1 MGDKEQP
8 NYYAI
13 IPATV
18 RYDNNLKSV
27 EKLLYGEIT
36 ALANKNGYCYAKNKY
51 FADLYNVTSVSVSR
65 WISHLQELGY
75 IKTEIIRN
83 KNKEIVSRNIYIV
96 DTPSYQ
102 KNQYPYVQKNT
113 QGINKNVK
121 DNNIKYNIDD
131 LFYLIINNDA
141 KIPKKF
147 LNIIEKLEFNYKPYM
162 LQYMKK
168 DKIDMIKNIIYVLYD
183 LYNKGFYSLLQNI
196 KRENLVNLYLLAID
210 KKPSNLLNYYKNS
223 IINIIKIVK
232 NRKLPVT
239 KNVPN

>member
-1 MGDKEQP
+1 MGEKEQP

-18 RYDNNLKSV
+18 RYDNNLKSA

-51 FADLYNVTSVSVSR
+51 FADLYNVTTVSVSR

-75 IKTEIIRN
+75 IETEVVRN
-83 KNKEIVSRNIYIV
+83 ENKEIVSRNIYIV
-96 DTPSYQ
+96 DIPYIQ
-102 KNQYPYVQKNT
+102 KRQYPYAHKNT
-113 QGINKNVK
+113 EGINKNVK

-147 LNIIEKLEFNYKPYM
+147 LNIIEKLEFNYKHYM

-223 IINIIKIVK
+223 IINSIKIVK
-232 NRKLPVT
+232 NGKLPVT
-239 KNVPN
+239 KNVQI

>member
-1 MGDKEQP
+1 MGEKEQP

-13 IPATV
+13 TPATV

-51 FADLYNVTSVSVSR
+51 FADLYNVTSVSVSK

-75 IKTEIIRN
+75 IETEIIRN

-96 DTPSYQ
+96 YTPYYQ
-102 KNQYPYVQKNT
+102 KNQYPYVKKNT

-162 LQYMKK
+162 LKYMKK

-210 KKPSNLLNYYKNS
+210 KKPSNLLNYYK
-223 IINIIKIVK
+223 
-232 NRKLPVT
+232 
-239 KNVPN
+239 

>member
-96 DTPSYQ
+96 DTPYYQ
-102 KNQYPYVQKNT
+102 KNQYPYTHKNT
-113 QGINKNVK
+113 EGINKNVK

-223 IINIIKIVK
+223 IINSIKIVK
-232 NRKLPVT
+232 K
-239 KNVPN
+239 

>member
-18 RYDNNLKSV
+18 RYDNNLKSA

-51 FADLYNVTSVSVSR
+51 FAYLYNVTTVSVSR
-65 WISHLQELGY
+65 WISHLQEMGY
-75 IKTEIIRN
+75 IETEVVRN
-83 KNKEIVSRNIYIV
+83 ENKEIVSRKIYI
-96 DTPSYQ
+96 PHISYIQKRQYPYYQ

-113 QGINKNVK
+113 EGINKNVK

-131 LFYLIINNDA
+131 LFYLIINKSD
-141 KIPKKF
+141 KIPEKF
-147 LNIIEKLEFNYKPYM
+147 LTIIERLELNYKPYM
-162 LQYMKK
+162 FQYINQ
-168 DKIDMIKNIIYVLYD
+168 DKLSMIKDIIYVLYD
-183 LYNKGFYSLLQNI
+183 LYNSGFYFLLQSI

-210 KKPSNLLNYYKNS
+210 KRPDNLLNYYKKS
-223 IINIIKIVK
+223 IINSNK
-232 NRKLPVT
+232 NCK
-239 KNVPN
+239 KM

>member
-1 MGDKEQP
+1 MGEKEQP

-13 IPATV
+13 TPATV

-75 IKTEIIRN
+75 IETEIIRN

-96 DTPSYQ
+96 DTPYYQ
-102 KNQYPYVQKNT
+102 KNQYPYAHKNT
-113 QGINKNVK
+113 EGINKNVK

-210 KKPSNLLNYYKNS
+210 KKPSNLLNYYK
-223 IINIIKIVK
+223 
-232 NRKLPVT
+232 
-239 KNVPN
+239 